1 MPCLK
6 TTQRHKL
13 TLGELHLLRL
23 LLRGQTAGEAFA
35 LMQLTPDAGWEMLAD
50 LMRRQQVASP
60 RQLLTRAL
68 VHRWVR

>member
-1 MPCLK
+1 MPVLK
-6 TTQRHKL
+6 TTQTHKF

-23 LLRGQTAGEAFA
+23 LLRGQTVGEAA
-35 LMQLTPDAGWEMLAD
+35 VLMQLTPDAGQELLAD

>member
-1 MPCLK
+1 MPFLN
-6 TTQRHKL
+6 TSHPL

-23 LLRGQTAGEAFA
+23 LLCGQTVAEAAA
-35 LMQLTPDAGWEMLAD
+35 LMQLTPDAGREMLAD
-50 LMRRQQVASP
+50 LMRRQQVATP